1 MRVCA
6 VVIKDLGLS
15 DLLQGIAGFHH
26 HFDRHLVEDLILG
39 HRVVCKVDDCLHA
52 ADARVAVGPGVDRRR
67 NLLHRPPE
75 NEDFVVAVTS
85 VLSKL
90 VLVHPVADLLDVVQR
105 KAPLD
110 FGVVAEGRVVELA
123 HGHLVDLLTLPVRQ
137 DNVAPHA
144 HLPLSGVEVLLN
156 CVEKGPAVVLRQHT
170 RVNHFRYIL
179 RNNFIY
185 K

>member
-1 MRVCA
+1 
-6 VVIKDLGLS
+6 
-15 DLLQGIAGFHH
+15 
-26 HFDRHLVEDLILG
+26 
-39 HRVVCKVDDCLHA
+39 
-52 ADARVAVGPGVDRRR
+52 
-67 NLLHRPPE
+67 
-75 NEDFVVAVTS
+75 VAVTS

-105 KAPLD
+105 KTPLD

-123 HGHLVDLLTLPVRQ
+123 QGHLVDLLTLPVRQ

-156 CVEKGPAVVLRQHT
+156 RVEKGPAVVLRQDT

-179 RNNFIY
+179 RINSIY